1 MGGQDGH
8 KGETLAPD
16 SDFKEFLPNRSFFFF
31 WNKSALV
38 HPLGGRRMIRV
49 EGADKESLTIVNV

>member
-16 SDFKEFLPNRSFFFF
+16 SDFKEFLPNRSFFFLEQ
-31 WNKSALV
+31 KCISSSSRRKEDDR
-38 HPLGGRRMIRV
+38 GGR
-49 EGADKESLTIVNV
+49 GG